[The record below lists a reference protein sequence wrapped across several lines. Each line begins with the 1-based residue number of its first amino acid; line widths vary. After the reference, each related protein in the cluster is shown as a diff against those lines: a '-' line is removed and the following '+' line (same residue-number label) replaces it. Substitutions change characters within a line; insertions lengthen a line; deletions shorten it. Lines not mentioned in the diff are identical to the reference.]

1 MKLGKFITLEGIEGA
16 GKSTALQFIR
26 DYFAEKH
33 QEILVTREPGGTS
46 LSEEI
51 RQLILHPKSDEVM
64 LADTELLLMFAA
76 RAQHIKHC
84 LRPALEAGKW
94 VVSDRYIDA
103 SYAYQGGGRQV
114 NLNHIKVLD
123 EMIVGEL
130 YPDLTLLLDLSVDL
144 GMARTEQ
151 RNSQKD
157 RIEKEQIDFFIRI
170 RKAYLERAKQD
181 PNRIKIIDASKTVM
195 DVSKQIRLI
204 LDQAFPVPIA

>member
-130 YPDLTLLLDLSVDL
+130 YPDLTLLLDLSVD
-144 GMARTEQ
+144 
-151 RNSQKD
+151 
-157 RIEKEQIDFFIRI
+157 
-170 RKAYLERAKQD
+170 
-181 PNRIKIIDASKTVM
+181 
-195 DVSKQIRLI
+195 
-204 LDQAFPVPIA
+204 

>member
-1 MKLGKFITLEGIEGA
+1 MG
-16 GKSTALQFIR
+16 
-26 DYFAEKH
+26 D
-33 QEILVTREPGGTS
+33 
-46 LSEEI
+46 
-51 RQLILHPKSDEVM
+51 
-64 LADTELLLMFAA
+64 
-76 RAQHIKHC
+76 
-84 LRPALEAGKW
+84 
-94 VVSDRYIDA
+94 
-103 SYAYQGGGRQV
+103 QGGGRQV